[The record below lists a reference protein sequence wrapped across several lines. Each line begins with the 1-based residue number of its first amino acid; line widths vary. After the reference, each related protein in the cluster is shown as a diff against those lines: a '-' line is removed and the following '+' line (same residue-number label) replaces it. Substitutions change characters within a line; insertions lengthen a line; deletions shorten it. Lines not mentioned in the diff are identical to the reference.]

1 MISHH
6 MEMMVDVVRADETR
20 ETECRVKKEQAQGQ
34 AHMDGALFKDLVK
47 GEPARH

>member
-1 MISHH
+1 MINHH
-6 MEMMVDVVRADETR
+6 MEVMVDVVRADETR